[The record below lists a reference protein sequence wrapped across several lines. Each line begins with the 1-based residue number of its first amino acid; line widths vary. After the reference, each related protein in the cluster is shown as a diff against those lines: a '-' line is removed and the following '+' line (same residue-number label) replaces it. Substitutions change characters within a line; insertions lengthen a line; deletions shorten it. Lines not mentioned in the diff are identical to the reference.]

1 MLAFGWL
8 RFPEGLSM
16 KKQRTY
22 TKVRKGVYEP
32 SGFEAPR
39 EKLTEGRMQQLLRIL
54 FKQQEAIAPP
64 KKAKAS

>member
-1 MLAFGWL
+1 
-8 RFPEGLSM
+8 M